1 MMSDRVVMDA
11 TKGPVYDVVVIG
23 GGVVG
28 CAVLRELSRYD
39 LRLLLVERESDLA
52 EGVSKGNS
60 GVIHAGFNVP
70 PRSLKARTNV
80 AGLKLIYELASTLGV
95 PHRKTGKLVVA
106 LADEDRGRLEE
117 LKAQGDRSGVPGLEI
132 VDEAAIRRLEPL
144 ARGRWALYSPHTGI
158 ISPYEFT
165 VAMAECAAANG
176 AEVRLE
182 TAVTAVGFEGD
193 VFRLATPG
201 GTLAARR
208 VVNCAGLFSDEV
220 ARLAGIDDYRI
231 FPYRGEYLIT
241 DKDSGLHLGL
251 PVYPVPPR
259 DDPGLGIHVTPT
271 LEGHILLGPSAEP
284 VGDKRDL
291 ASTRVVTA
299 RLKAEAARLM
309 PELAGAPFI
318 HSYAGLRP
326 KLVDPTGR
334 DRFADFIVEE
344 SGRRPGWIS
353 LVGIESPGLTAA
365 PALAEMVVA
374 MLGVRL
380 DLRLKHDFR
389 PDLPV
394 KRRFA
399 ALDDDKRA
407 ARVAG
412 DADWGEM
419 VCRCEHVTRAE
430 VAEALRNP
438 FGARTLDA
446 VKRRTRCGMGR
457 CQGGFCTPRLVEI
470 LQDEGVPID
479 RITKRGGGSRLFYGR
494 IKD

>member
-1 MMSDRVVMDA
+1 MSGTDW
-11 TKGPVYDVVVIG
+11 PVFDVVVIG

-39 LRLLLVERESDLA
+39 LRLILLERESDLA
-52 EGVSKGNS
+52 EGISKGNS

-80 AGLKLIYELASTLGV
+80 AGLPLVYGLAETLGV

-106 LADEDRGRLEE
+106 FADEDRRRLEE
-117 LKAQGDRSGVPGLEI
+117 LKAAGEKSGVAGLEI
-132 VDEAAIRRLEPL
+132 VDEAGIKRLEPL
-144 ARGRWALYSPHTGI
+144 ARGRWALYSAQTGI
-158 ISPYEFT
+158 VSPYEFT
-165 VAMAECAAANG
+165 IALAESAAANG

-182 TAVTAVGFEGD
+182 SPVAAVAVEAGL
-193 VFRLATPG
+193 FRLKTPR
-201 GTLAARR
+201 GTVAARR
-208 VVNCAGLFSDEV
+208 VVNSAGLFADEV

-231 FPYRGEYLIT
+231 FPCRGEYLIT
-241 DKDSGLHLGL
+241 DRACGLDLRM

-271 LEGHILLGPSAEP
+271 LEGNILLGPSAEP
-284 VGDKRDL
+284 VADRRDQ
-291 ASTRVVTA
+291 ASTREVMA

-309 PELAGAPFI
+309 PGLAGAPII
-318 HSYAGLRP
+318 HSYTGLRP
-326 KLVDPTGR
+326 KLVDPRGG

-344 SGRRPGWIS
+344 SRSRPGWIS

-374 MLGVRL
+374 MLGARL
-380 DLRLKHDFR
+380 DLRLKPEFR

-399 ALDDDKRA
+399 ALDDRARA
-407 ARVAG
+407 ARVAA
-412 DADWGEM
+412 DADAGEM

-430 VAEALRNP
+430 VVAALRNP

-457 CQGGFCTPRLVEI
+457 CQGGFCTPRVVEM
-470 LQDEGVPID
+470 LEEEGVPAD
-479 RITKRGGGSRLFYGR
+479 RVTKRGGGSRLFHGR
-494 IKD
+494 IKE